1 MATRPA
7 AAEPCARLGR
17 DAPVLDA
24 DTDRNLCDPERFPV
38 LSRHGQALLRRLYA
52 HPAAPIYRNFSG
64 HRLTRTD
71 VWRARWRHALIRQRA
86 VPHWVPG
93 VPLPA
98 WVGRA
103 LAHCQTQVPAHA
115 LRPGP
120 HGGPTAHSLDALPT
134 TCRQDLASHLAQHVP
149 VQLPLDRVICYST
162 SGTTGHPLRVPS
174 HPDVAC
180 DYFAHHARALAA
192 FGVVPCAGRGEVG
205 IVLAGFQRRCFTYV
219 SVNPLRGECGLAK
232 LNLDEGEWRRPQ
244 DRATYLD
251 AFRPELISGDP
262 VSLAALLQIDMA
274 HRPRAIL
281 STSMAL
287 LPALRHELVHRFDCP
302 VVDIYSMNEVGPIGV
317 FVPALDGFL
326 LLQPRLLVEIVD
338 AEGRALPPGERGE
351 ITVTGGFNPW
361 LPLRRYRTGDHAC
374 LVLTPMGPVLQ
385 ALEGRAPVRFRTP
398 AGPWLNNIEITHAL
412 APFALARFALHQ
424 AANGDLR
431 LKVDAGENLAA
442 LAPRITHALA
452 SCFGHDMR
460 LAIEALPP
468 GDKVRQYTSALTP

>member
-1 MATRPA
+1 MTV
-7 AAEPCARLGR
+7 EPGVQPGR
-17 DAPVLDA
+17 DASTLDV
-24 DTDRNLCDPERFPV
+24 DTDRRLCDPARFPL
-38 LSRHGQALLRRLYA
+38 LSRHGRDMLRRLHG
-52 HPAAPIYRNFSG
+52 HPAAPFYRNFSG
-64 HRLTRTD
+64 HRLTRAD
-71 VWRARWRHALIRQRA
+71 VWRARWRHALIRQRNL
-86 VPHWVPG
+86 PRWVPG
-93 VPLPA
+93 APLPG
-98 WVGRA
+98 WVLRT
-103 LAHCQTQVPAHA
+103 LAHGQAWVPAHA
-115 LRPGP
+115 HRPGP
-120 HGGPTAHSLDALPT
+120 HVGPTDRSLDALPT
-134 TCRQDLASHLAQHVP
+134 TCRQDLASQLAQHVP
-149 VQLPLDRVICYST
+149 IHLPLDRVICYST

-192 FGVVPCAGRGEVG
+192 FGVVPSAGRGEVG

-251 AFRPELISGDP
+251 SLRPELISGDP
-262 VSLAALLQIDMA
+262 VSLAELLQLDMA

-287 LPALRHELVHRFDCP
+287 QPALRHELARRFGCP
-302 VVDIYSMNEVGPIGV
+302 VVDIYSMNEVGPIGA

-351 ITVTGGFNPW
+351 VTVTGGFNPW
-361 LPLRRYRTGDHAC
+361 LPLRRYRTGDHAH
-374 LVLTPMGPVLQ
+374 LALTPMGPVLQ
-385 ALEGRAPVRFRTP
+385 ALEGRAPVRYRTL
-398 AGPWLNNIEITHAL
+398 AGSWLNNIEITHAL

-431 LKVDAGENLAA
+431 LKVDAREDLAT
-442 LAPRITHALA
+442 LTPRLTHALA
-452 SCFGHDMR
+452 SCFGPDMR
-460 LAIEALPP
+460 LTIEVLPP
-468 GDKVRQYTSALTP
+468 GDKVRQYTSALAP